1 MVIGDR
7 LAWRD
12 AALAMLGLI
21 GVVALSWHRGTI
33 GDYQGEAAP
42 AVNALARLDFHDA
55 IAHQAN
61 MGPFSVILRAP
72 LAALTHALGAGEA
85 VTYRIGA
92 IPCIAAGGLF
102 GLALVRW
109 FPKAENSSALILLAV
124 ATPAAGEA
132 LRYGHPEEIL
142 AAAMSVGAV
151 VASFRGKYLWAAVLL
166 GCAIATKQ
174 WALLAVGPAMLAAG
188 RRNWWRVAAG
198 PCAVAALFVL
208 PFAIA
213 DWQKFEAA
221 TREAAS
227 APTRPLFQDWW
238 YLLGHDLSY
247 DFAQKTKPAIVLSA
261 IPLTLLAL
269 SRRRVADSVLPLLA
283 LLFVLRCTLD
293 PQTQYYYHLPL
304 LLTLLAWDVRVGRT
318 LPWTNLATN
327 AALIVTNSYLLG
339 PTPGATHRASVFYF
353 LWTAVLTAYLLYSVL
368 WPPEPA
374 RDESSSAPPPSAPPQ
389 PAAAGHT

>member
-1 MVIGDR
+1 MVVR
-7 LAWRD
+7 NRFEWRD
-12 AALAMLGLI
+12 LALATLGLL
-21 GVVALSWHRGTI
+21 GVVWFSWYRGNI
-33 GDYQGEAAP
+33 GDYQGEAEP
-42 AVNALARLDFHDA
+42 AIKALARLDFHDL

-72 LAALTHALGAGEA
+72 LAALTDALGAGEA
-85 VTYRIGA
+85 VTYHIGA
-92 IPCIAAGGLF
+92 IPCIAAAGLF

-109 FPKAENSSALILLAV
+109 FPRAENSGALILLSV
-124 ATPAAGEA
+124 ATPAAAEA

-142 AAAMSVGAV
+142 GAALSVGAV
-151 VASFRGKYLWAAVLL
+151 VASYRGKYLWAAVLL

-174 WALLAVGPAMLAAG
+174 WALLAIGPAMLAAG
-188 RRNWWRVAAG
+188 RRNWWRVAIG
-198 PCAVAALFVL
+198 PAAVAALFVL

-213 DWQKFEAA
+213 DWHRFEAA

-227 APTRPLFQDWW
+227 APTRPLLQSWW
-238 YLLGHDLSY
+238 YPFVRDLPY

-269 SRRRVADSVLPLLA
+269 TCRRVADSALPLLA
-283 LLFVLRCTLD
+283 LLFLLRCTLD

-327 AALIVTNSYLLG
+327 AALIVTDSYLADHTYQG
-339 PTPGATHRASVFYF
+339 DQRASIFYF
-353 LWTAVLTAYLLYSVL
+353 IWTSVLAAYLLYAVL
-368 WPPEPA
+368 RPPEAA
-374 RDESSSAPPPSAPPQ
+374 RYQSDSPPQ
-389 PAAAGHT
+389 IQPVTAGHT